1 MGSRD
6 KQTTKNHRLTQAVRH
21 ALAGTWDVFSR
32 ERNLRFHCLAA
43 AIAIMA
49 GFWVKLDQHEW
60 LWIIFAIFFVFL
72 SEFANTVAETLT
84 DLIVKGRY
92 DPLAK
97 RIKDVSAGSVLLSA
111 LFAVIVGAIIFIPKF
126 F

>member
-1 MGSRD
+1 MDSRD
-6 KQTTKNHRLTQAVRH
+6 KQTTKNHRFTQAMHH
-21 ALAGTWDVFSR
+21 ALAGTWDIFSH
-32 ERNLRFHCLAA
+32 ERNLRFHSLAA
-43 AIAIMA
+43 VIAVIA
-49 GFWVKLDQHEW
+49 GLWVKLDQYEW

-84 DLIVKGRY
+84 DLIVQGHY

-111 LFAVIVGAIIFIPKF
+111 LFAVIVGAIIFIPKIF
-126 F
+126 